1 MLTWAAV
8 SGSWYNGAG
17 IMLAFGLG
25 TLPAMLTVGMSAN
38 SLKKLQQADLFRQ
51 LGAILILIYGFY
63 TGYMALQLIIY
74 TV

>member
-1 MLTWAAV
+1 
-8 SGSWYNGAG
+8 
-17 IMLAFGLG
+17 
-25 TLPAMLTVGMSAN
+25 
-38 SLKKLQQADLFRQ
+38 LQQADLFRQ